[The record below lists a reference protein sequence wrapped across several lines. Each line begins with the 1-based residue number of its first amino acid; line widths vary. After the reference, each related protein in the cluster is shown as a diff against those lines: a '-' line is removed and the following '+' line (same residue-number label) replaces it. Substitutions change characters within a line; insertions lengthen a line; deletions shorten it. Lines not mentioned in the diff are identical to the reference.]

1 MVVSCTRWLS
11 IRLDLIS
18 SLFVTIVAVAA
29 ILVTEN
35 PGKSVQA
42 TLITL
47 FSIKFDILSIIVGT
61 ALNLNLLCN
70 RVDVR

>member
-47 FSIKFDILSIIVGT
+47 FSIKLDIVGT
-61 ALNLNLLCN
+61 ALNLNLLSN
-70 RVDVR
+70 YADVR

>member
-11 IRLDLIS
+11 IRLDLMS

-42 TLITL
+42 TLIIVS
-47 FSIKFDILSIIVGT
+47 SIREIST
-61 ALNLNLLCN
+61 ARNVNHLLCSTSD
-70 RVDVR
+70 RYHRLK